1 MLRTIVLALASLSII
16 LVGFAA
22 YTYQDPV
29 TQYEKSLVDANLP
42 DDPFANVGTAGVLE
56 YDGVTVPGGEKP
68 AVKVWTDDG
77 EARYQFRATTWEP
90 IREDLFRLV
99 DPEIAVFMP
108 GGQITRIQA
117 DHGETFLERLRGNNL
132 TPRRGKLWG
141 NVLVFV
147 DRSDKAWRKKN
158 PDKLAPEDHPEL
170 IIKIWLDEITFD
182 LDQSFIKSPGRL
194 RVQCPEVEIE
204 GFGLSLAWNERD
216 NRVEELIIERGN
228 FMELRKGGNM
238 VSFGLPG
245 QQDPNKPP
253 KDDKTPEQDEKKQAA
268 KEQLFHAMAM
278 KQVGLTQT
286 KDRPK
291 PSVFVQ
297 RAVAASATANK
308 PLSIEEVYPT
318 KKQQPGAT
326 TRRSLKDIFQGR
338 IKLFDKGPNRRLQR
352 KGTQLDTY
360 AAVLEGD
367 VVVEQMRGLK
377 MLGRLSGVDRLT
389 LVFDVG
395 ESQRQA
401 VRSTGAEDDEGKQAD
416 DDVKGDQA
424 AEGSDPAGANRKASV
439 SDGKDGKTK
448 PTATTQPEEK
458 TRLRLHWKGRLKLWP
473 VPPDGEQ
480 TGKRFDAYAFGDEVR
495 IEDQQGMVL
504 CKQLI
509 FSNETERAWLTGSD
523 TQPVRLW
530 ADDNRKLQ
538 GEKIYLDRKTGLALF
553 QGPGSMSDTRKALES
568 VGLPDSEN
576 GEAPKGKDTPE
587 AERVELSW
595 SDGAQL
601 EFGPSE
607 VTLTDPTTGRQFTKT
622 REHIK
627 EASFRGNVRM
637 RQGNQEIRAQEVVM
651 TMGPPTKPKAFVG
664 PILAVRATGKVALIQ
679 EGNDIRADKLSVNMT
694 VDDEGR
700 NIPKSATAYGNVRAK
715 QGEREIRANDM
726 LSVVIGEVAQP
737 EPTTAPAGKK
747 LPGGIDPAKL
757 ARIKQLAALR
767 GIDGKEID
775 ALVRKV
781 GYNIPAF
788 EAFAKNKKLDPAIV
802 RKLLKPAKP
811 KLRLSI
817 NEMHAFGDV
826 VAVDVEQKMDVQ
838 AEELHCTVP
847 DGKMIERA
855 TVIAKPDEQSRVK
868 MDDYVIHGH
877 RIEVDAKRQYAEVP
891 DKGWLRFESKQGLDG
906 EKLDKPMPIRI
917 EWSKQ
922 MRLEGAKNVGN
933 FTGDVVAES
942 DTSRMECDRLRID
955 LVDMAPAE
963 VERLRQQRA
972 PEPTMFDQLRKAVV
986 DAASGKMPRIGGQA
1000 QAEPEPIKPSTKDEL
1015 RQRFAKRPMR
1025 VLAEGNVVVVSSM
1038 MDKTNPKRLLSRMRI
1053 AGPKLTV
1060 DLQREQMEVTGA
1072 GSLLIEDYRLPTS
1085 VTREQIVKNASRP
1098 KNPLMGNIAS
1108 SGPSQTAFM
1117 WANSMTYFLANN
1129 LAVLDRSVHM
1139 RHLSGGEVVMGKELA
1154 KAMDVD
1160 LRALKLKGRRAELTC
1175 ENLTVEFLQKR
1186 DEKTKSKTPFDVA
1199 GATELQRLIA
1209 TGNVYIEDS
1218 GTCLVGEELTYFRD
1232 KNEITV
1238 IGTKDNMARL
1248 FIEDPKGERFMY
1260 PAAPMFR
1267 WNRGTG
1273 EIWAPNARIVA
1284 VDG

>member
-1 MLRTIVLALASLSII
+1 MLRTIVLAGASLSII
-16 LVGFAA
+16 LAGFAA
-22 YTYQDPV
+22 YTYQDP
-29 TQYEKSLVDANLP
+29 TEKYAESLVDANLP
-42 DDPFANVGTAGVLE
+42 DEPFSSLNSTGVLE
-56 YDGVTVPGGEKP
+56 YDGVSVPGGEKP

-108 GGQITRIQA
+108 GGQITRIRA

-170 IIKIWLDEITFD
+170 IIKIWLDEVTFD
-182 LDQSFIKSPGRL
+182 LDQSLIKSPGHL

-204 GFGLSLAWNERD
+204 GFGLTLAWNERD
-216 NRVEELIIERGN
+216 NRVEELVIERGN
-228 FMELRKGGNM
+228 YMELRKGGNM

-245 QQDPNKPP
+245 QNDPNKPSK
-253 KDDKTPEQDEKKQAA
+253 KDDKPDEKKQAV
-268 KEQLFHAMAM
+268 KEQLFRAMAM
-278 KQVGLTQT
+278 KQVGLTET
-286 KDRPK
+286 KDRPE
-291 PSVFVQ
+291 PSAFVQ

-308 PLSIEEVYPT
+308 ALSIEEVYPT
-318 KKQQPGAT
+318 KKQQRGAT
-326 TRRSLKDIFQGR
+326 TRRSLKDIFRG
-338 IKLFDKGPNRRLQR
+338 KKLSLFDKPTGRRLQR
-352 KGTQLDTY
+352 KGNQLDTY
-360 AAVLEGD
+360 LAVLEGD
-367 VVVEQMRGLK
+367 VVVEQVRGLK
-377 MLGRLSGVDRLT
+377 MLGRLSGVDRLA

-401 VRSTGAEDDEGKQAD
+401 VRSTGSDGDEAEQAD
-416 DDVKGDQA
+416 EESPEGESSDAGQA
-424 AEGSDPAGANRKASV
+424 AVNRKASV
-439 SDGKDGKTK
+439 AEGEGKDGQA
-448 PTATTQPEEK
+448 PTTQPAEK
-458 TRLRLHWKGRLKLWP
+458 TRLRLHWKGRLELRP
-473 VPPDGEQ
+473 VEPDGEQ

-495 IEDQQGMVL
+495 IEDQQGVVL
-504 CKQLI
+504 CKELI
-509 FSNETERAWLTGSD
+509 FSNETERAWLKGGQTK
-523 TQPVRLW
+523 PVRMW

-538 GEKIYLDRKTGLALF
+538 GQKIYLDRKMGLALF

-568 VGLPDSEN
+568 IGLPDDEGGQAPE
-576 GEAPKGKDTPE
+576 GEESPE
-587 AERVELSW
+587 GERIELNW

-627 EASFRGNVRM
+627 EASFRGDVRM
-637 RQGNQEIRAQEVVM
+637 RQGNQEIRAHEVVM

-664 PILAVRATGKVALIQ
+664 PILSVRANGEVALIQ
-679 EGNDIRADKLSVNMT
+679 EGNDIRADKLSVNMA
-694 VDDEGR
+694 VDEHGR
-700 NIPKSATAYGNVRAK
+700 NIPKSATAYGNVKAK
-715 QGEREIRANDM
+715 QGGREIRAKDM
-726 LSVVIGEVAQP
+726 LSVVIGEVERP
-737 EPTTAPAGKK
+737 EPTTAAAAKK

-757 ARIKQLAALR
+757 TRVKQLAALR

-775 ALVRKV
+775 ELVGKV
-781 GYNIPAF
+781 GYNIQAF
-788 EAFAKNKKLDPAIV
+788 EAFAESKGLNTSVV

-826 VAVDVEQKMDVQ
+826 VAVDTEQKMDVQ

-847 DGKMIERA
+847 DGKMIDRA
-855 TVIAKPDEQSRVK
+855 TVIAKPNEQSRVK
-868 MDDYVIHGH
+868 MEDYVIHGH
-877 RIEVDAKRQYAEVP
+877 RIEVDADRQYAEVP

-917 EWSKQ
+917 EWSKE
-922 MRLEGAKNVGN
+922 MRLEGAKNVGR
-933 FTGDVVAES
+933 FIGDVVAES
-942 DTSRMECDRLRID
+942 ETSRMECDRLRID

-963 VERLRQQRA
+963 IERLREQRQ
-972 PEPTMFDQLRKAVV
+972 PEPTMFEQFRKAVT
-986 DAASGKMPRIGGQA
+986 DAAMGKTPQIGRQA
-1000 QAEPEPIKPSTKDEL
+1000 QPEPAEPSTKEEL
-1015 RQRFAKRPMR
+1015 RRRFAKRPMR

-1038 MDKTNPKRLLSRMRI
+1038 MDKNDPKRLLSRMRI

-1072 GSLLIEDYRLPTS
+1072 GSLLIEDYRLPAS
-1085 VTREQIVKNASRP
+1085 VSRSQLVKNASRP

-1108 SGPSQTAFM
+1108 NGPSQTAFM

-1160 LRALKLKGRRAELTC
+1160 LRALKMKGRRAELTC

-1186 DEKTKSKTPFDVA
+1186 DEKTKGKTPFDVA

-1238 IGTKDNMARL
+1238 VGTKDNQARL
-1248 FIEDPKGERFMY
+1248 FIEDPKGKQFMY

-1267 WNRGTG
+1267 WNRSTG